1 MVVQSKFDRAIYK
14 FKEYYKKTM
23 KTFRLIAASF
33 FVAALF
39 AVSAL
44 AQAAQPTAPAR
55 IAVINTLAFDDVKGG
70 ITKYTN
76 AMNTLENEFKPVNVD
91 LQALATRYQNL
102 GTEIQGLQKN
112 VDPKVP
118 MNPTNVQA
126 KVDEYG
132 KLERDIKFKQE
143 DAKARFESRRATVLG
158 PVLQDIG
165 KAIQEFSKQKG
176 YALILDIAK
185 MADADL
191 ILALDEKADVTK
203 EFITFYN
210 ARPAGSAAA
219 GTPK

>member
-1 MVVQSKFDRAIYK
+1 
-14 FKEYYKKTM
+14 M

-39 AVSAL
+39 AVSAF
-44 AQAAQPTAPAR
+44 AQATQPGTAAAPR
-55 IAVINTLAFDDVKGG
+55 IAVINTLAFDDSKGG

-76 AMNTLENEFKPVNVD
+76 AMNTLENEFKPVNTE
-91 LQALATRYQNL
+91 LQTMVTRYQTL
-102 GTEIQGLQKN
+102 GTEIQNMQKN
-112 VDPKVP
+112 ANPAVP
-118 MNPTNVQA
+118 MKPETVQA

-132 KLERDIKFKQE
+132 KMERDIKFKQE

-185 MADADL
+185 LADADL
-191 ILALDEKADVTK
+191 ILALDERADVTK
-203 EFITFYN
+203 DFITFYN
-210 ARPAGSAAA
+210 ARPAGTAAA
-219 GTPK
+219 AATTAK